1 MDMISRR
8 RDVFLGLS
16 QSIFSIKLFF
26 SRVINVSISSVLVLP
41 IIAVGVEFTVPSK
54 RLHVHSVRIRL
65 ANLTHNNMPLVQ
77 VLGVKH
83 FHGNRSRSIE
93 FLQIQISDISDTLE
107 LVG

>member
-54 RLHVHSVRIRL
+54 RLHV
-65 ANLTHNNMPLVQ
+65 Q
-77 VLGVKH
+77 
-83 FHGNRSRSIE
+83 FC
-93 FLQIQISDISDTLE
+93 SDPFSKFNAQQHALSPSFE
-107 LVG
+107 R